1 MNVLELQNVHKRLGR
16 RVVLAGAS
24 LAFSGPGVLALR
36 GENGAGKSTLLR
48 LVAGIL
54 QTDDGRILIDGKD
67 LDRDRVGALGAL
79 GYVPEAAD
87 LPPQLTV
94 RELAALVAS
103 LKRTS
108 VADDA
113 TVARL
118 GAAEVLDRPLGALS
132 LGQRR
137 RALLLAALASDPPL
151 LALDEPSNG
160 LDVEGVRMLIDLL
173 KERTR
178 NGRAAIVATHDRE
191 FADEI
196 ATEHAELTSGMLRR

>member
-1 MNVLELQNVHKRLGR
+1 MIALELRDVHKRLGR

-24 LAFSGPGVLALR
+24 RVFAGPGVLVVR

-54 QTDDGRILIDGKD
+54 QTDAGTILIDGKD

-87 LPPQLTV
+87 LPPELTV

-103 LKRTS
+103 LKRCAP
-108 VADDA
+108 ADDA
-113 TVARL
+113 IVERL
-118 GAAEVLDRPLGALS
+118 GARDLLDRPLGKLS

-137 RALLLAALASDPPL
+137 RALLLAALVGDPPL

-160 LDVEGVRMLIDLL
+160 LDMEGVAMLVELL
-173 KERTR
+173 KERTAK
-178 NGRAAIVATHDRE
+178 GRAAIVATHDRE
-191 FADEI
+191 FADAI
-196 ATEHAELTSGMLRR
+196 ATERAELAGGVLG